1 MKESYGSDA
10 HDNIQE
16 DLNWLEELARKIPG
30 FGGYLARRDRREA
43 DQLLRETIAARFEE
57 VRLQFGRI
65 QEELS
70 QDIIKAIDFAEALG
84 RIDNRLMGLIGKLKD
99 APQGFAGFFDAVKVD
114 EEKLEAL
121 YKFDFTMMGHGEQI
135 AANVQTLTET
145 VENDGDIKKSIK
157 ELDRSVQ
164 TANEAF
170 ASRNEI
176 MSGMA

>member
-65 QEELS
+65 
-70 QDIIKAIDFAEALG
+70 AG
-84 RIDNRLMGLIGKLKD
+84 R
-99 APQGFAGFFDAVKVD
+99 AVTG
-114 EEKLEAL
+114 
-121 YKFDFTMMGHGEQI
+121 YHQ
-135 AANVQTLTET
+135 
-145 VENDGDIKKSIK
+145 S
-157 ELDRSVQ
+157 DR
-164 TANEAF
+164 F
-170 ASRNEI
+170 RGI
-176 MSGMA
+176 PRPDR